1 MILFLL
7 FFSVFAES
15 RENQKPEWKGKIETE
30 NGIKVIKNPREP
42 LYGEIKLDLQEDL
55 NIGREDDDN
64 YFFYRFVDITVD
76 STGNI
81 YVSDL
86 TNYRVQKFD
95 KNGNYILTIGR
106 KGQGPGEF
114 QQPSSLCID
123 NKDRICIL
131 EQRRIHIF
139 DMGGQFIKGIALQHG
154 LESLNF
160 TKTGDILGKLST
172 RINKDE
178 MKEEI
183 ALFSP
188 EGKQLTSIMSS
199 SLPIINIPDK
209 TAVVGGSIFNPHLLF
224 IPWSKGSAIYG
235 HSSEYKLF
243 FLDSLGQVSLI
254 VQKEEGLEAITSKE
268 KKEYFQDI
276 YESEKK
282 SKLRFPN
289 RKTLSVSEIEKA
301 YALPKYKPF
310 FMLLLSDDEGNV
322 YVVRMPP
329 VNIKEKRSVEFG
341 FFNAEGFYLYKIK
354 MPFLPRL
361 IKNGLIYRQQWDAKK
376 GLFFIRRYKIKNWEQ
391 IKAGI

>member
-1 MILFLL
+1 MVLFLL
-7 FFSVFAES
+7 FFIVSAES

-139 DMGGQFIKGIALQHG
+139 DMGGQF
-154 LESLNF
+154 
-160 TKTGDILGKLST
+160 
-172 RINKDE
+172 
-178 MKEEI
+178 
-183 ALFSP
+183 
-188 EGKQLTSIMSS
+188 
-199 SLPIINIPDK
+199 
-209 TAVVGGSIFNPHLLF
+209 
-224 IPWSKGSAIYG
+224 
-235 HSSEYKLF
+235 
-243 FLDSLGQVSLI
+243 
-254 VQKEEGLEAITSKE
+254 
-268 KKEYFQDI
+268 
-276 YESEKK
+276 KK
-282 SKLRFPN
+282 SI
-289 RKTLSVSEIEKA
+289 V
-301 YALPKYKPF
+301 
-310 FMLLLSDDEGNV
+310 
-322 YVVRMPP
+322 
-329 VNIKEKRSVEFG
+329 
-341 FFNAEGFYLYKIK
+341 
-354 MPFLPRL
+354 
-361 IKNGLIYRQQWDAKK
+361 GL
-376 GLFFIRRYKIKNWEQ
+376 
-391 IKAGI
+391 